1 MRFGGFPAASFDFY
15 AGLRADNSRTYWAAH
30 RDVYEHSVRAPL
42 AALLDELAGEFAGE
56 VSLFRP
62 FRDVR
67 FARDKSPY
75 KTHQGGFA
83 EVAPGVGYHLQVDA
97 DGLLVSGGFHARDAA
112 QTRVYR
118 AAVAESGSGERLA
131 AVVISLDAAG
141 FMIEGDQVSTR
152 PRGVDPDHPRLD
164 LIRRKWLTA
173 SRRYPPSPQLA
184 EESAAA
190 QVRSDWTRLRPL
202 IEWITACCPPAQGSP
217 QRLSAEAE

>member
-1 MRFGGFPAASFDFY
+1 MTFGGFPAAAFDFY

-30 RDVYEHSVRAPL
+30 HEVYEDSVRAPL
-42 AALLDELAGEFAGE
+42 AALLDDLAGEFGGE

-67 FARDKSPY
+67 FSRDKSPY

-112 QTRVYR
+112 QTRAYR
-118 AAVAESGSGERLA
+118 AAAAGSGSGERLA
-131 AVVISLDAAG
+131 AVVASLGAAG
-141 FMIEGDQVSTR
+141 FTIEGDQVATR
-152 PRGVDPDHPRLD
+152 PRGVAPDHPRLD

-173 SRRYPPSPQLA
+173 SRRYPPSPRLA
-184 EESAAA
+184 DESAAA

-202 IEWITACCPPAQGSP
+202 IGWITACCPPGDDGP
-217 QRLSAEAE
+217 GIT